1 MAWRRLRWQAG
12 SLFFPVATS
21 RALERL
27 WFTPP
32 RGKPS
37 AEGLRL
43 LDTARTEWALV
54 TGQGGSRRVRV
65 YRWGSK
71 GPIALLAHGWGG
83 NAGQWHAVVK
93 GLLAAG
99 MRVVAFDALSHG
111 ASDAGAQGPQQT
123 SALEMARSLLAVAW
137 HVGPVHCVIAHSLGG
152 AAAALA
158 IREGLP
164 VRGVVMIGSPA
175 DMHDACSALAWQLG
189 IAPHILSRMQLRSEQ
204 WLGASWSSFNV
215 PDVGRTRP
223 VPPALIIHDRTDKEV
238 RWEDGAAIAGAWPD
252 AKLMTTN
259 GLGHRRILRDEAVI
273 GRIAAFVRNLGE
285 RPALPRAA
293 APCFGFG
300 TRRRRDNRQSRQH
313 LGKLNTDGADA
324 AGAANNQHRFTGIL
338 TLRRDAQ
345 TIEQCFPRGNGGQRQ
360 RRSLG
365 EIERRRLVASDA
377 LINQMEF
384 AVGAGA
390 GNAAR
395 IKHRIAHLEQRHF
408 RTDRDHRACRIP
420 AQHARRIFDLV
431 LRCAHLGVHRVHGNG
446 FHLDQQIVTGC
457 FGLVDLDI
465 DERLWIRN
473 RKVLGQADGFHVGHP
488 LATRQ
493 LINAMPAS

>member
-189 IAPHILSRMQLRSEQ
+189 IAPHILSRMQRRSEQ
-204 WLGASWSSFNV
+204 WLGATWSSFNV

-223 VPPALIIHDRTDKEV
+223 VPPALIIHDRTDKRRRHCRRLARGKVDDDE
-238 RWEDGAAIAGAWPD
+238 WPGPP
-252 AKLMTTN
+252 TYSS
-259 GLGHRRILRDEAVI
+259 RRSRDRPYRRVCTGSRRTA
-273 GRIAAFVRNLGE
+273 
-285 RPALPRAA
+285 RPAPRSIPAYRA
-293 APCFGFG
+293 NSPL
-300 TRRRRDNRQSRQH
+300 T
-313 LGKLNTDGADA
+313 GKAQG
-324 AGAANNQHRFTGIL
+324 GGI
-338 TLRRDAQ
+338 RDAGP
-345 TIEQCFPRGNGGQRQ
+345 TFPPAPLRAVLCERAGQLQLSRPFFCVGG
-360 RRSLG
+360 
-365 EIERRRLVASDA
+365 VA
-377 LINQMEF
+377 
-384 AVGAGA
+384 
-390 GNAAR
+390 
-395 IKHRIAHLEQRHF
+395 
-408 RTDRDHRACRIP
+408 
-420 AQHARRIFDLV
+420 
-431 LRCAHLGVHRVHGNG
+431 
-446 FHLDQQIVTGC
+446 
-457 FGLVDLDI
+457 
-465 DERLWIRN
+465 W
-473 RKVLGQADGFHVGHP
+473 
-488 LATRQ
+488 Q
-493 LINAMPAS
+493 LIAN

>member
-1 MAWRRLRWQAG
+1 MGLRVNHRSGAKKYQLEVFVVSQVLPSASQPIQTETLPRSPSQPRKTALESAAMAWRRLRWQAG

-189 IAPHILSRMQLRSEQ
+189 IAPHILSRMQRRSEQ

-293 APCFGFG
+293 TP
-300 TRRRRDNRQSRQH
+300 H
-313 LGKLNTDGADA
+313 P
-324 AGAANNQHRFTGIL
+324 
-338 TLRRDAQ
+338 
-345 TIEQCFPRGNGGQRQ
+345 EP
-360 RRSLG
+360 
-365 EIERRRLVASDA
+365 
-377 LINQMEF
+377 
-384 AVGAGA
+384 
-390 GNAAR
+390 
-395 IKHRIAHLEQRHF
+395 
-408 RTDRDHRACRIP
+408 
-420 AQHARRIFDLV
+420 
-431 LRCAHLGVHRVHGNG
+431 
-446 FHLDQQIVTGC
+446 
-457 FGLVDLDI
+457 I
-465 DERLWIRN
+465 D
-473 RKVLGQADGFHVGHP
+473 
-488 LATRQ
+488 
-493 LINAMPAS
+493 S